1 MRKPLK
7 AVKPLPQATRVNLQR
22 LMRRALATG
31 RAFSFLWVREETPGS
46 GLREAA
52 SRPMLRTVDEPSV
65 TALDKDFGFGRA
77 DRDGWSLRDA
87 GVGVQPE

>member
-1 MRKPLK
+1 
-7 AVKPLPQATRVNLQR
+7 
-22 LMRRALATG
+22 
-31 RAFSFLWVREETPGS
+31 
-46 GLREAA
+46 
-52 SRPMLRTVDEPSV
+52 MLSSVDEPSV